1 MLRPPAGLVDLVA
14 ELGRIEVHDVLR
26 TPRLPATD
34 ASARSPA
41 HPHQLKD
48 RLADVALG
56 YPCDDLRGGDVPL
69 DPLYADVVGDDGL
82 HPRQE
87 LRRRRLVVRNI
98 LSALPHL
105 VDAGPCDDQQ
115 GVELQHIRTVR
126 GIVEHLP
133 EALEVM
139 VRIGPGQP
147 GHDVVADLQTVAPA
161 SRGAVADL
169 RGAVPPLHAGQ
180 DIVVEDL
187 HSELHAGGPQAHG
200 ALDLLVREHVRTG
213 LHGHPDASAGCRLVD
228 PLRLLQ
234 RIGVA
239 TVEGV
244 EAALDEPLLILRIPA
259 CEGPAH
265 DYEIHLPC
273 AVADLLQLADAIGHL
288 QPWIEGVARGPPRR
302 RLLARVRL
310 RRSVGDSA
318 GTVRAS
324 SVGAV
329 VGRRHYRHRGHSAD
343 GARGLLDEE
352 RKEER
357 PQVLRGAGQN
367 IGVRRDA
374 GQTVLLAELELEV
387 LEGIAVVDLPGPDR
401 FDELIGEQVQRLS
414 HTERSR
420 PWASSAL
427 PERPRS
433 ASSRRSTTR

>member
-1 MLRPPAGLVDLVA
+1 
-14 ELGRIEVHDVLR
+14 
-26 TPRLPATD
+26 
-34 ASARSPA
+34 
-41 HPHQLKD
+41 
-48 RLADVALG
+48 
-56 YPCDDLRGGDVPL
+56 
-69 DPLYADVVGDDGL
+69 
-82 HPRQE
+82 
-87 LRRRRLVVRNI
+87 
-98 LSALPHL
+98 
-105 VDAGPCDDQQ
+105 
-115 GVELQHIRTVR
+115 
-126 GIVEHLP
+126 
-133 EALEVM
+133 M
-139 VRIGPGQP
+139 V
-147 GHDVVADLQTVAPA
+147 PA

-169 RGAVPPLHAGQ
+169 RGAMPPLHGGQ
-180 DIVVEDL
+180 DRIVEDL
-187 HSELHAGGPQAHG
+187 HSELHAGGAQAHG
-200 ALDLLVREHVRTG
+200 ALYLLIGEHVRTG

-259 CEGPAH
+259 GEGPAH
-265 DYEIHLPC
+265 DYEIHLPG
-273 AVADLLQLADAIGHL
+273 AMTDLLQLADAVGHL

-318 GTVRAS
+318 RTVRAS

-329 VGRRHYRHRGHSAD
+329 VGRRHHRHRGHSAD

-352 RKEER
+352 RKEKR

-367 IGVRRDA
+367 IGVRRNA
-374 GQTVLLAELELEV
+374 GQAVLLAQLQLEV
-387 LEGIAVVDLPGPDR
+387 LEGVAVVDPPGPDR
-401 FDELIGEQVQRLS
+401 FDELFGEQIQRLS

-433 ASSRRSTTR
+433 ASSRRSTRR